1 MTTSKLRFVE
11 TESARGAQ
19 SAEALRESKKRLR
32 AYMKARRGEN
42 ENRDVKED
50 LLTGNLLAALAGKSG
65 GTGVKRAF
73 VYLSFSSEAP
83 TDKLI
88 ARLIEE
94 GWQVYCP
101 RIEDKSMVAALYGE
115 DFALSAYGI
124 REPLGERYDGEMD
137 VAIVPVL
144 AADTRGGRLGYG
156 GGYYDKYLSAHP
168 ETLRIAYG
176 FDFQIVRQVPTEE
189 HDVMMDVIVTDKRIV
204 RTNARQ
210 RETFE

>member
-1 MTTSKLRFVE
+1 MTTSKLRFVK
-11 TESARGAQ
+11 TDCAQGAP
-19 SAEALRESKKRLR
+19 SAESMRESKKRLR

-42 ENRDVKED
+42 ENRDVKEE
-50 LLTGNLLAALAGKSG
+50 LLTDNLLNGLQSKGVGSG
-65 GTGVKRAF
+65 SHKRAF

-101 RIEDKSMVAALYGE
+101 RIEEKKMVAALYGE

-124 REPLGERYDGEMD
+124 REPIGEEYDGEMD
-137 VAIVPVL
+137 VAIVPML

-156 GGYYDKYLSAHP
+156 GGYYDRYLSAHS

-176 FDFQIVRQVPTEE
+176 FDFQILRQVPTEE
-189 HDVMMDVIVTDKRIV
+189 QDVLMDGIVTDKRIV
-204 RTNARQ
+204 WTNARQ
-210 RETFE
+210 R